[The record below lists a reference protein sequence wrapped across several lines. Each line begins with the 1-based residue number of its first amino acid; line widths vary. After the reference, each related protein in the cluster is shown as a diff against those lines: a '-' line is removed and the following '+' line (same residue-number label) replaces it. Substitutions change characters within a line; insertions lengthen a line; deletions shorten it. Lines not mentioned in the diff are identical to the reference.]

1 MWELPTFEHVRTSV
15 NKKQVSKNEIHA
27 ACVCN
32 LTIGKIIWLQHL
44 KFCNFTLWMPPCLGC
59 QGPSSRSPPLCTPLS
74 ELQAHH
80 CMTTK
85 QLNWLLCSV
94 SVIPPNKLSLRE
106 LNQLIRIKL
115 LISDFPEILVFSVNF
130 QLGRCPFC
138 NHYAVDHGAA
148 LGRNWEVQ
156 ATHSNRWWKWNTRF
170 AVSKPQNT
178 ARIFPIYSIAFM
190 TYVCEIHFSRAL
202 FVGLVTHS
210 LYGI

>member
-106 LNQLIRIKL
+106 LNQKSESNCWFQIFRKFWFLVS
-115 LISDFPEILVFSVNF
+115 ISSWAD
-130 QLGRCPFC
+130 
-138 NHYAVDHGAA
+138 A
-148 LGRNWEVQ
+148 
-156 ATHSNRWWKWNTRF
+156 RF
-170 AVSKPQNT
+170 AT
-178 ARIFPIYSIAFM
+178 TMRSIM
-190 TYVCEIHFSRAL
+190 VRR
-202 FVGLVTHS
+202 
-210 LYGI
+210 